1 MPNKSIYLIGSL
13 RNKDIPIVATK
24 LRDDGYDVFDD
35 WYAAG
40 PEADDYWRQYSQD
53 KGQSYAEALNGYSAK
68 HIFEFDKSHIDRCD
82 ASVLVFPAGRSAG
95 IEFGYTIGDGKPAWV
110 LLDDPDRWDV
120 MVQFGTGWAFD
131 IEALLVLMRE
141 YYHA

>member
-13 RNKDIPIVATK
+13 RNKDIPIVAK
-24 LRDDGYDVFDD
+24 ELRDSGYDVFDD
-35 WYAAG
+35 WYAVG
-40 PEADDYWRQYSQD
+40 PEADDHWRTYSQG
-53 KGQSYAEALNGYSAK
+53 KGQSYAEALEDYAAK

-95 IEFGYTIGDGKPAWV
+95 IEFGYTIGNGKPAWV

-131 IEALLVLMRE
+131 IGGLLVQMEE
-141 YYHA
+141 YYA